1 MTCRRGWRRSG
12 PSGTLTSALWQIRTE
27 RQRRLVA
34 DEQLRA
40 ERHVEQARLLA
51 AYLGEEERP
60 EARPE
65 TPAQDEGR
73 TEVLLVNNSAEPVY
87 AVVVGIVFVQGAG
100 PHSLQDMLKLNHEQY
115 QRRGP
120 VTTVSILPGGLYRVW
135 IAGTGWGRI
144 LSGRAGIEIA
154 FSDAAGAHWV
164 RRATGHLD
172 ELAVSPLEYLQPFG
186 FYGPHDFQTPK
197 RVPAA

>member
-1 MTCRRGWRRSG
+1 
-12 PSGTLTSALWQIRTE
+12 
-27 RQRRLVA
+27 V
-34 DEQLRA
+34 
-40 ERHVEQARLLA
+40 A

-60 EARPE
+60 EAQPE

-73 TEVLLVNNSAEPVY
+73 TEVFLGNNSAEPVY
-87 AVVVGIVFVQGAG
+87 VVVVVVVVVIVFVQGAG
-100 PHSLQDMLKLNHEQY
+100 PHSLEDMLKLNHEPY

-120 VTTVSILPGGLYRVW
+120 VTTISILPGGLYRVW

-154 FSDAAGAHWV
+154 YSDAAGAHWV

-172 ELAVSPLEYLQPFG
+172 EFAVWPLEYLQPFG
-186 FYGPHDFQTPK
+186 F
-197 RVPAA
+197 